1 MFEPNARRPAPGG
14 MNPLLA
20 DRFIAQLT
28 PAAVEVV
35 AVLCRGAPVV
45 TYEAL
50 QRDVQGQLGIGR
62 DRLGGMLTSLAA
74 ARKRLP
80 VDVDSPIQR
89 DKELRRYRIEPVGAE
104 LLLGAIN
111 RARGAGLVNT
121 T

>member
-1 MFEPNARRPAPGG
+1 M
-14 MNPLLA
+14 
-20 DRFIAQLT
+20 
-28 PAAVEVV
+28 
-35 AVLCRGAPVV
+35 LCRGAPVV

-50 QRDVQGQLGIGR
+50 QTEVQGQLGIGR
-62 DRLGGMLTSLAA
+62 DRLGGVLTSLAA

-111 RARGAGLVNT
+111 RARGARAGQHHLIRRGT
-121 T
+121 DAPILRFHCFA